1 MRTQH
6 IGSLELDQARL
17 AEDLETSAGF
27 RYSEA
32 YSDYLCG
39 GPWKSAVLWAA
50 SGDNG
55 DGLVTNYD
63 YAKAPDLTDYGKQLP
78 YIWGLVA
85 DLVDLTRLNFAR
97 LAVISDSVIIP
108 HRDLLELESIPGES
122 RNAHRM
128 HIPLVTND
136 RCFFSSGNEVYRMAE
151 GEVWFFDAAQVHSAA
166 SLSST
171 PRVHL
176 MLDFTDQESDEPLV
190 KLPYRVD
197 GGIPADRVERRPP
210 MSEEER
216 AELLG
221 LAPLITMDNY
231 RDVFSIVIK
240 KHFRADGGDDFVWR
254 TMREIARAGRDPAV
268 AARIDEM
275 QRYFTLERSA

>member
-6 IGSLELDQARL
+6 IGTLELDRPRL
-17 AEDLETSAGF
+17 AEDLNTSAGF
-27 RYSEA
+27 HYSEA

-39 GPWKSAVLWAA
+39 GPWKSCMLWAS
-50 SGDNG
+50 SGDSG

-63 YAKAPDLTDYGKQLP
+63 YAKAPDITDYGKQLP

-85 DLVDLTRLNFAR
+85 DLVDLTRLNFVR

-108 HRDLLELESIPGES
+108 HRDLLELEGIPSDS

-136 RCFFSSGNEVYRMAE
+136 QCFFSADNKVYRMAE

-190 KLPYRVD
+190 KFQYSAE
-197 GGIPADRVERRPP
+197 GGIPEDRVEKRPP
-210 MSEEER
+210 MSAEDR
-216 AELLG
+216 AALMALG
-221 LAPLITMDNY
+221 SLITMDNY

-254 TMREIARAGRDPAV
+254 TMREIAQNGHDAAV